1 MKLKNYRPREM
12 REVEYFGVKISVPA
26 DTEWV
31 ATDDNGEVIS
41 YPIEPEE
48 QHGIWVVPQQYEMQT
63 ALIGR
68 FDPLDENDAIKTL
81 RHYPIEG
88 EMTDEH
94 QLGLAEA
101 QLLGYA
107 HRRDGYDLAALV
119 DAMGL
124 TLAEWHEL
132 QDKYAMPYLSDDERA
147 DITKQLAGD
156 NK

>member
-1 MKLKNYRPREM
+1 MKLKNFKPRPM

-68 FDPLDENDAIKTL
+68 FDPLDENDAIRTL
-81 RHYPIEG
+81 RHYPIG
-88 EMTDEH
+88 D
-94 QLGLAEA
+94 
-101 QLLGYA
+101 
-107 HRRDGYDLAALV
+107 AA
-119 DAMGL
+119 
-124 TLAEWHEL
+124 
-132 QDKYAMPYLSDDERA
+132 
-147 DITKQLAGD
+147 
-156 NK
+156 

>member
-1 MKLKNYRPREM
+1 MKLKNYRPRPM
-12 REVEYFGVKISVPA
+12 RQVEYYGVSISIPA

-124 TLAEWHEL
+124 TPAEWQEL
-132 QDKYAMPYLSDDERA
+132 QDKYAMPYLSDDDRSVIA
-147 DITKQLAGD
+147 QQLKQRE
-156 NK
+156 